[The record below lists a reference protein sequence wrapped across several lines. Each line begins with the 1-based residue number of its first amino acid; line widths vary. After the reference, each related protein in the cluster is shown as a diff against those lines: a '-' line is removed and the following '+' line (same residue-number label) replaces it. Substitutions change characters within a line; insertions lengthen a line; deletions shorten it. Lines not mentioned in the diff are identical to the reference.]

1 MFSILSSMKP
11 REQNDADV
19 LTASMYPRSKI
30 KSKKHLCPCRPC
42 QLARR
47 YAPESL
53 PQPIATEF
61 FNLDEMD
68 ALACPSDSLI
78 DEEGSDAEN

>member
-1 MFSILSSMKP
+1 MFSILSSMKAK
-11 REQNDADV
+11 EKNNADV
-19 LTASMYPRSKI
+19 FAASIYPQSKI

-53 PQPIATEF
+53 PQPIVAELF
-61 FNLDEMD
+61 DLDEMD
-68 ALACPSDSLI
+68 ALDCPRDSLT